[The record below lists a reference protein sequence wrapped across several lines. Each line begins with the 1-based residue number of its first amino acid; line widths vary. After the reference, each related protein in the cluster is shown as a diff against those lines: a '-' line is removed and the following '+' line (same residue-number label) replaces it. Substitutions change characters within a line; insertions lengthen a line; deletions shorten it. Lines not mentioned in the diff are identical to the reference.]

1 MTDNRTGVAL
11 ITDILDVLDRHGYTR
26 GDNAHTARAIV
37 LISDLAHI
45 YEGSQDHPFG
55 PYINEIPPRT
65 EPALPKPANQ
75 DAIVL
80 PANQV
85 STIVA
90 TLDEASLYKRDR
102 VATCADC
109 ADQSCGTCQW
119 RLQAAQT
126 YDSLAVQL
134 VEKAEASRAATANHP
149 GPASQP
155 QSAADREAGQ

>member
-1 MTDNRTGVAL
+1 MTDNRTGVPL

-26 GDNAHTARAIV
+26 SDNAHTARAIL

-55 PYINEIPPRT
+55 PYINEVPPPA
-65 EPALPKPANQ
+65 EPAPPEPVGQ
-75 DAIVL
+75 DTVVL
-80 PANQV
+80 PTREV
-85 STIVA
+85 STILA
-90 TLDEASLYKRDR
+90 ALDEASLYKRDR
-102 VATCADC
+102 AATCADC

-126 YDSLAVQL
+126 YDSLAAQL
-134 VEKAEASRAATANHP
+134 IEKAEASRAATASDP
-149 GPASQP
+149 EPASQP

>member
-1 MTDNRTGVAL
+1 M
-11 ITDILDVLDRHGYTR
+11 
-26 GDNAHTARAIV
+26 
-37 LISDLAHI
+37 
-45 YEGSQDHPFG
+45 
-55 PYINEIPPRT
+55 
-65 EPALPKPANQ
+65 LPSRE
-75 DAIVL
+75 L
-80 PANQV
+80 

-90 TLDEASLYKRDR
+90 ALDEASLYKRDR
-102 VATCADC
+102 AATCADC

-134 VEKAEASRAATANHP
+134 VEKADASRAATANDP